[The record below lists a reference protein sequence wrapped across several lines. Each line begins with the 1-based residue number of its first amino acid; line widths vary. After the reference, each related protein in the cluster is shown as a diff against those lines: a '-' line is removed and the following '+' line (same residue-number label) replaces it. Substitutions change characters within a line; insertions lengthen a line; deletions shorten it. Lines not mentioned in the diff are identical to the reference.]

1 MEQIKLFRSKAILP
15 DALETQ
21 VNNFLSENE
30 TKILV
35 NDIQYA
41 TATTVKENSD
51 QFVWSAMVR
60 YEVL

>member
-1 MEQIKLFRSKAILP
+1 MEQIKLFRSKTILP

-30 TKILV
+30 AKISV
-35 NDIQYA
+35 KGIQYNTVI
-41 TATTVKENSD
+41 TAKENSY
-51 QFVWSAMVR
+51 QLVWSAMVR

>member
-21 VNNFLSENE
+21 VNSFLSENE
-30 TKILV
+30 TKILIK
-35 NDIQYA
+35 DIQYA

-51 QFVWSAMVR
+51 QLVWSAMVR

>member
-1 MEQIKLFRSKAILP
+1 MEQIKLFRSKTILP

-30 TKILV
+30 AKISV
-35 NDIQYA
+35 KGIQYN
-41 TATTVKENSD
+41 TVIAAKEDSD
-51 QFVWSAMVR
+51 QLVWSAMVR